1 MVKVCKSA
9 FIACQWY
16 ENGGISTFWAQKVAL
31 KKLKCFF
38 FFWNALKMFYYL
50 LFKSH
55 KIL

>member
-38 FFWNALKMFYYL
+38 FLKCFKNVL
-50 LFKSH
+50 LF
-55 KIL
+55 II